1 VKSREKTLTDGILF
15 PVVGDKHTW
24 WVKLMILVIAIF
36 LDILDIYK
44 YLEVISDKL

>member
-1 VKSREKTLTDGILF
+1 VKSREKTLTNGILF

-24 WVKLMILVIAIF
+24 WVKLMILVIAI
-36 LDILDIYK
+36 ILDIYK